1 MKLFLTS
8 SCVSENLRESF
19 LAFLGKPPAETR
31 LFFIPT
37 ASDVE
42 DNKFYT
48 CQSMDD
54 FSAVGIDPIWYSLRF
69 KTKEKIARELATAD
83 VVWVNGGNTF
93 HLLDVARRT
102 GFMEIVGDMV
112 RKGMLMYGGTSA
124 GSILASPTIAAAGW
138 GGDGADKNVVGL
150 TDLTAFGFVP
160 FVTHVHYDSTAE
172 RDELLA
178 SRRDVPIYAV
188 PDGCAVQVEDE
199 KIVSLGDVEIFD

>member
-1 MKLFLTS
+1 MPRLPALALALAFAIAGCAESPDAPPAPAASATTDRDT
-8 SCVSENLRESF
+8 VTAEMAEDTALREGDRAPDF
-19 LAFLGKPPAETR
+19 ELPDARGQLVR
-31 LFFIPT
+31 L
-37 ASDVE
+37 
-42 DNKFYT
+42 
-48 CQSMDD
+48 
-54 FSAVGIDPIWYSLRF
+54 
-69 KTKEKIARELATAD
+69 
-83 VVWVNGGNTF
+83 NTL
-93 HLLDVARRT
+93 LLDGPVVLTFYRGAWCPYCNTQLRD
-102 GFMEIVGDMV
+102 FQAA
-112 RKGMLMYGGTSA
+112 L
-124 GSILASPTIAAAGW
+124 PTIAAAGW